1 MEQWVKNLTAAAQVT
16 AEAQAWSPAWLSG
29 LKDPAQIESLA
40 QELPCATGVAIRKKK
55 NRKKIEIKMIF

>member
-40 QELPCATGVAIRKKK
+40 QELPCATGAGK
-55 NRKKIEIKMIF
+55 NNYWHN